1 MTEPISLKQ
10 NLGKRSAMKV
20 ETSIE
25 TSERK
30 EIEVRSS
37 LSSPGDNSVMILI
50 DGVKALTHFQSEDT
64 GKRRGEK
71 GRGVCDE

>member
-1 MTEPISLKQ
+1 
-10 NLGKRSAMKV
+10 MKV

-30 EIEVRSS
+30 KEIEVRSS
-37 LSSPGDNSVMILI
+37 LFSPGDNSIMILI

-71 GRGVCDE
+71 RREVCDE